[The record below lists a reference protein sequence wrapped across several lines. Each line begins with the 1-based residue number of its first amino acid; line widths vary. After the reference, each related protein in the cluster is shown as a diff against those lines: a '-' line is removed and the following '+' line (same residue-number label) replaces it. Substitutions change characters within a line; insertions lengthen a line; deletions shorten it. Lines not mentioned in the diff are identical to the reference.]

1 MLKQEIGENF
11 KSVYVAAFGV
21 DKGKGYW
28 SLLLTWLHHNY
39 LLVSQRYLEKCYGH
53 FFCWYKFS
61 LQNSFFASKM
71 GKSWSWVIK
80 ISESHGK
87 HTRNLFWK
95 LGVHWA
101 NLGVDMRK
109 FWICSYFCPNQVWS
123 YFSWKFAEYHSWLT
137 LYQKLNHFEPIS
149 GQISE

>member
-1 MLKQEIGENF
+1 
-11 KSVYVAAFGV
+11 
-21 DKGKGYW
+21 
-28 SLLLTWLHHNY
+28 
-39 LLVSQRYLEKCYGH
+39 
-53 FFCWYKFS
+53 
-61 LQNSFFASKM
+61 M

-149 GQISE
+149 GQMPVFTSYLGKNWSNWWTICMKLYFYTFDTIINKHSKSQDDWAKIGVNVKIIIFASIFAQNCYFL